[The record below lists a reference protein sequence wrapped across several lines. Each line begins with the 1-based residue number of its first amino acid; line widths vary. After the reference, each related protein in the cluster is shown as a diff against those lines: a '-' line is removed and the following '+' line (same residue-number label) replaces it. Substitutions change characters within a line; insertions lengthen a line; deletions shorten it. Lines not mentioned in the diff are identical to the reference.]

1 MKVEL
6 NLGSPEEETRVFVS
20 ALRRIFYGEP
30 WEEIEPHARRA
41 WTAGQ
46 FAEGTP
52 WEDVRDQIRAGM
64 LD

>member
-1 MKVEL
+1 MKMEL
-6 NLGSPEEETRVFVS
+6 HLGRPEDETRVSVS

-30 WEEIEPHARRA
+30 WEAIEPHARRA

-52 WEDVRDQIRAGM
+52 WEYVRDQSRAGM